1 MVSASLHKH
10 EGDKTKQKRKEGG
23 NIAACQKKKEK
34 LIPRQILVPANQK
47 SAKSP
52 SLKELAAE
60 NLIREKGARS
70 IGSGTFGTCYLGKF
84 RGISVVIKEFKY
96 VVRDGTSSLSRQQS
110 EAKHEA
116 RVLLKLVDHPGVPL
130 LFGVQLKEM
139 PTSIVMKFHGDGD
152 ESLTIYKAAKYSK
165 VTEKQE
171 WNRLLEETA
180 NALDH
185 VHGCGFAHN
194 DIKSNNFV
202 LEKRQDKRL
211 HPVIIDFGKSVA
223 FSKAKIPNP
232 KPAHL
237 TEHYKRSYIAP
248 ELVDGKGKPLVESDI
263 YSLAFLITSVY
274 EMLKF
279 SEIAVVKKGLSAK
292 ATNRPSI
299 SEVKAALCA
308 AC

>member
-1 MVSASLHKH
+1 M
-10 EGDKTKQKRKEGG
+10 
-23 NIAACQKKKEK
+23 
-34 LIPRQILVPANQK
+34 
-47 SAKSP
+47 
-52 SLKELAAE
+52 
-60 NLIREKGARS
+60 
-70 IGSGTFGTCYLGKF
+70 
-84 RGISVVIKEFKY
+84 VIKEFKY

-263 YSLAFLITSVY
+263 YSLDYIRL
-274 EMLKF
+274 
-279 SEIAVVKKGLSAK
+279 
-292 ATNRPSI
+292 
-299 SEVKAALCA
+299 
-308 AC
+308 

>member
-47 SAKSP
+47 STKSP

-96 VVRDGTSSLSRQQS
+96 VVRDGSSSLSRQQS
-110 EAKHEA
+110 QAKHEA
-116 RVLLKLVDHPGVPL
+116 RMLLKLVDHPEVPL

-139 PTSIVMKFHGDGD
+139 PISIVMKFHGDGD

-171 WNRLLEETA
+171 CNCLLEETA
-180 NALDH
+180 NALD
-185 VHGCGFAHN
+185 
-194 DIKSNNFV
+194 IKS
-202 LEKRQDKRL
+202 
-211 HPVIIDFGKSVA
+211 
-223 FSKAKIPNP
+223 
-232 KPAHL
+232 
-237 TEHYKRSYIAP
+237 
-248 ELVDGKGKPLVESDI
+248 
-263 YSLAFLITSVY
+263 
-274 EMLKF
+274 
-279 SEIAVVKKGLSAK
+279 
-292 ATNRPSI
+292 TNRH
-299 SEVKAALCA
+299 
-308 AC
+308 

>member
-1 MVSASLHKH
+1 M
-10 EGDKTKQKRKEGG
+10 
-23 NIAACQKKKEK
+23 
-34 LIPRQILVPANQK
+34 VPANQK

-96 VVRDGTSSLSRQQS
+96 VVRDGSSSLSRQQS

-139 PTSIVMKFHGDGD
+139 PVSIVMKFHGDGD
-152 ESLTIYKAAKYSK
+152 ESLTIYKAVKYSK

-185 VHGCGFAHN
+185 IHGCGFAHN
-194 DIKSNNFV
+194 DIKSNDVV
-202 LEKRQDKRL
+202 LEKRQDERL
-211 HPVIIDFGKSVA
+211 HPVIIDFGKNVA

-237 TEHYKRSYIAP
+237 KEHYNVVTLRPNLST
-248 ELVDGKGKPLVESDI
+248 ERENHR
-263 YSLAFLITSVY
+263 
-274 EMLKF
+274 LKVTF
-279 SEIAVVKKGLSAK
+279 THL
-292 ATNRPSI
+292 
-299 SEVKAALCA
+299 LF
-308 AC
+308 